1 MLNIQATFLTYIR
14 NKTGSEKSNEKAEDS
29 SGNDESENSNDSD
42 DINQDHDRNINVGN
56 DSKNAETD
64 NDTSDA
70 FVAAP
75 CKSSSSR
82 NDGNLLTAVLPTS
95 SNSGDANSAIE
106 IKFSEIIGV
115 KEHSLPSSR
124 NGASSLATASSNSA
138 SSLAKASSNGASSLA
153 TADHNYIRPG
163 THI

>member
-1 MLNIQATFLTYIR
+1 MLNIQATFITYIR

-42 DINQDHDRNINVGN
+42 DINQDHDNINAEN
-56 DSKNAETD
+56 ENKNVATD
-64 NDTSDA
+64 NNTSDA

-75 CKSSSSR
+75 SISSSSR
-82 NDGNLLTAVLPTS
+82 NDGNSLAAVLPTS

-106 IKFSEIIGV
+106 IKFSEIIGSR
-115 KEHSLPSSR
+115 EHSLPTSR
-124 NGASSLATASSNSA
+124 NGASRLATASSNSA
-138 SSLAKASSNGASSLA
+138 SSLATASSNGASSLA

-163 THI
+163 KS

>member
-1 MLNIQATFLTYIR
+1 MLNIQATFKKIIR
-14 NKTGSEKSNEKAEDS
+14 DKTGSEKSNDKAEDS

-42 DINQDHDRNINVGN
+42 DINQDHDNINAEN
-56 DSKNAETD
+56 ENKNVATD
-64 NDTSDA
+64 NNTSDA

-75 CKSSSSR
+75 SISSSSR
-82 NDGNLLTAVLPTS
+82 NDGNSSTAVLPTS